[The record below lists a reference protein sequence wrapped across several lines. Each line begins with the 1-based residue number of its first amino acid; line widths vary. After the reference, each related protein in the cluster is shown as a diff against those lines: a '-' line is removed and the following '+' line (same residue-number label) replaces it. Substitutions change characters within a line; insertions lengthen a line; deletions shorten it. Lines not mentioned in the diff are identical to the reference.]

1 MGEPSAIGGHL
12 CRVHRVNARH
22 NPCTINVM
30 PTSFLHN
37 PAHRGGVF
45 AWLVLLLLA
54 ARSAFAEPVGWAETR
69 ALEAPE
75 AFQAAA
81 AHGDWVFAIAN
92 SQVAKYDRATG
103 KRMAMSTGEAA
114 HLNSGFVWE
123 GKLYCAHSNYPL
135 VPEKSEIKV
144 LDLESMKL
152 TTFKDFGN
160 FGGSLTWAVRHDD
173 AWWCNFAH
181 YGDANAKTFVVRL
194 DDEWREQ
201 GRWTY
206 PPEVLKAIGRNSL
219 SGGIWLKDDL
229 LVTDHD
235 NRVIYRLRLPKE
247 GGVLEFIAKEP
258 APFTGQGFAIDAK
271 TGGLVGINRAK
282 RQVIF
287 AERLEP

>member
-1 MGEPSAIGGHL
+1 MLASLPKANPIAYALFAI
-12 CRVHRVNARH
+12 
-22 NPCTINVM
+22 
-30 PTSFLHN
+30 
-37 PAHRGGVF
+37 VF
-45 AWLVLLLLA
+45 GLALLQVA
-54 ARSAFAEPVGWAETR
+54 TGAEPAGWVQTR
-69 ALEAPE
+69 ALDAPE

-81 AHGDWVFAIAN
+81 THGDWVFAITN

-103 KRMAMSTGEAA
+103 KRSAVSTGEAA
-114 HLNSGFVWE
+114 HLNSGFIWE
-123 GKLYCAHSNYPL
+123 DKLYCAHSNYPL

-144 LDLESMKL
+144 LDLKSMKL

-160 FGGSLTWAVRHDD
+160 FGGSLTWAVRHED

-206 PPEVLKAIGRNSL
+206 PPDILKAIGRNSL
-219 SGGIWLKDDL
+219 SGGIWFKDEL

-247 GGVLEFIAKEP
+247 GGVLEFIAMAP
-258 APFTGQGFAIDAK
+258 VPFTGQGFAMDAK